1 MTIHF
6 DRDHPRVWRSTPIA
20 HQYSMRF
27 LEVATVP
34 TVQRI
39 DEPTPNGGDYS
50 EIIYMNDNWD
60 VVDEDVATQC
70 VIREC
75 AADGSLIRET
85 FGILS

>member
-1 MTIHF
+1 
-6 DRDHPRVWRSTPIA
+6 
-20 HQYSMRF
+20 MRF
-27 LEVATVP
+27 LEVATVV

-50 EIIYMNDNWD
+50 EIIHMNGNWD

-75 AADGSLIRET
+75 AADGSLICET